1 MKKKM
6 SNALQVPKV
15 KAPRER
21 LDKLLVARGYA
32 QSRERAHAMILAGQV
47 LVEGRPATKAG
58 LCLPFSAEIE
68 LHGSEQQYASRG
80 GLKLKH
86 ALDVFSIQPVGWVAM
101 DVGASTGGF
110 TDCLLQ
116 HGVKRVY
123 AVDVGYG
130 QLAWKLR
137 QDSRVIVI
145 ERTNIRHMAEEAIP
159 EKADLITADLSFIS
173 LRLVLPKLLQFLKPP
188 GPSGR
193 YDNPSG
199 RHDNPAGKC
208 ENAGEKNHCRIIALV
223 KPQFEVG
230 KGQVGRGGIVKDK
243 AKHQEVLAVI
253 SEAAVKIGFIVEG
266 ITTSP
271 LTGRKGNQ
279 EYFIC
284 LKRAPP
290 GDANISGPS
299 GKCDDPLGNR
309 IAPPEN
315 IT

>member
-1 MKKKM
+1 
-6 SNALQVPKV
+6 
-15 KAPRER
+15 
-21 LDKLLVARGYA
+21 
-32 QSRERAHAMILAGQV
+32 MILAGQV
-47 LVEGRPATKAG
+47 WVEGRPATKAG
-58 LCLPFSAEIE
+58 LCLPFGTEIE
-68 LHGSEQQYASRG
+68 LQGSGPQYASRG

-86 ALDVFSIQPVGWVAM
+86 ALDVFSIQPAGWVAM

-145 ERTNIRHMAEEAIP
+145 ERTNIRHMPEEAIP
-159 EKADLITADLSFIS
+159 EKADLITVDLSFIS

-188 GPSGR
+188 DPSGRYAGPSGR
-193 YDNPSG
+193 YDDPSD
-199 RHDNPAGKC
+199 R
-208 ENAGEKNHCRIIALV
+208 KNNYRIIVLV

-230 KGQVGRGGIVKDK
+230 KGEVGRGGIVKDK

-253 SEAAVKIGFIVEG
+253 SAVAVKVGLIVEG
-266 ITTSP
+266 VTASP
-271 LTGRKGNQ
+271 LPGRKGNQ

-284 LKRAPP
+284 LKRAP
-290 GDANISGPS
+290 
-299 GKCDDPLGNR
+299 LGE
-309 IAPPEN
+309 IMAPTGAMMAPPVWE
-315 IT
+315 I

>member
-1 MKKKM
+1 
-6 SNALQVPKV
+6 
-15 KAPRER
+15 
-21 LDKLLVARGYA
+21 
-32 QSRERAHAMILAGQV
+32 
-47 LVEGRPATKAG
+47 
-58 LCLPFSAEIE
+58 
-68 LHGSEQQYASRG
+68 
-80 GLKLKH
+80 
-86 ALDVFSIQPVGWVAM
+86 M

-173 LRLVLPKLLQFLKPP
+173 LRLVLPKLLQFLKP
-188 GPSGR
+188 SG
-193 YDNPSG
+193 PSG
-199 RHDNPAGKC
+199 RHDNPAGRC

-284 LKRAPP
+284 LKRAPQGSMTAPSGRWAPP
-290 GDANISGPS
+290 GDTNISGPS
-299 GKCDDPLGNR
+299 GKCDDPPGNG

-315 IT
+315 II